1 MAATTFILFSLLSA
15 VKCDDIN
22 PIQAVIGLITQLE
35 GKLMKEGELE
45 AKAYKEFFEWCDDA
59 AKEKHFEIKTSTGE
73 KEKLESVIGKAT
85 SDEADAAETIGQL
98 AGQIASD
105 EADLKAS
112 TAIRAKEQAD
122 FAVVDAELADGVDTL
137 GRAIGILERELG
149 GSALLQ
155 TKVDTAKLDN
165 LVATMRAVIDAAAIS
180 GRDGA
185 KLLSLVQNKQSDD
198 DDDAALG
205 APAPDAYKS
214 KSGGIVDVL
223 NEMKEEAEGE
233 LKDARKTE
241 MNSKH
246 NFEMLKT
253 SLTDGLEAA
262 NKELAEA
269 KENQSEAVET
279 KAVAEGDLGVCA
291 KSLSLAQGELSNI
304 GADCMQKASDH
315 DISLQGRAD
324 ELKALGVAKKTI
336 QQATSLQQMSKTSFL
351 QLSSTAKTGS
361 RLQTASDLKNF
372 EVVNVI
378 KKLAAQHHSTALAQL
393 ASRIATTIRYGH
405 ASGDDPF
412 VKVKGLINEMIDKLL
427 KEAEE
432 EAGHKAYCD
441 EEMAKT
447 KAKKEELNADLD
459 KLNAKID
466 QASSHSVALKED
478 VKTLQKELAEL
489 ADSTAEMNKVRED
502 THAAFV
508 EVKAEL
514 DKGID
519 GITKALKVLRDYYEA
534 EASLLQE
541 NDGKFDAFM
550 QQPAVPEQHAKAS
563 GAGGG
568 IIDMLEVILSD
579 FSKNLA
585 EEEAEEASA
594 QADYDSLTQENKIT
608 KATKEADV
616 KYKTKEHE
624 SLDKNLA
631 EWNGDRA
638 GTQTELDA
646 VLEYDVSIKD
656 QCVAKPEPY
665 EERKKR
671 REAEIAGLK
680 EALSILEGQAFLQRR
695 SIGAHRRM

>member
-1 MAATTFILFSLLSA
+1 MSARSLIVLCLFATAAGE
-15 VKCDDIN
+15 DIN

-35 GKLMKEGELE
+35 GKLMKEGEAE

-59 AKEKHFEIKTSTGE
+59 AGEKHFEIKTSTSQ
-73 KEKLESVIGKAT
+73 KAKLESVIGKAE

-98 AGQIASD
+98 AGQLASD

-122 FAVVDAELADGVDTL
+122 FAASDSELAAGVDTL
-137 GRAIGILERELG
+137 SRAVGILERELG

-155 TKVDTAKLDN
+155 TKVDTANLDG
-165 LVATMRAVIDAAAIS
+165 LVATMRAVIDAASFS
-180 GRDGA
+180 GRDSA
-185 KLLSLVQNKQSDD
+185 KLLSLVQNKQSDE

-223 NEMKEEAEGE
+223 NQMKEEAEAQLAE
-233 LKDARKTE
+233 ARKTE
-241 MNSKH
+241 QESKH

-253 SLTDGLEAA
+253 SLTDGLNAA
-262 NKELAEA
+262 NKELAET
-269 KENQSEAVET
+269 KQNQAEAIET
-279 KAVAEGDLGVCA
+279 KAVAEGDLAITV
-291 KSLSLAQGELSNI
+291 KSLNMAQSELSNI

-324 ELKALGVAKKTI
+324 ELKALGVAKKMI
-336 QQATSLQQMSKTSFL
+336 QQATSFQQLSKTSFL
-351 QLSSTAKTGS
+351 QLSSTAQSGS
-361 RLQTASDLKNF
+361 KLLTRSDLKNF

-378 KKLAAQHHSTALAQL
+378 KNLAKEHHSSALAQL

-405 ASGDDPF
+405 SSGDDPF
-412 VKVKGLINEMIDKLL
+412 VKVKGLINEMIDKLM
-427 KEAEE
+427 KEAEA
-432 EAGHKAYCD
+432 EASHKAYCD

-466 QASSHSVALKED
+466 LASAKSADLKD
-478 VKTLQKELAEL
+478 QVVTLQKELSEL
-489 ADSTAEMNKVRED
+489 ADQTAEMNKVRED
-502 THAAFV
+502 THAVFV
-508 EVKAEL
+508 ETKAEL

-519 GITKALKVLRDYYEA
+519 GIEKALKVLRDYYES
-534 EASLLQE
+534 EAAFLQGD
-541 NDGKFDAFM
+541 NGKFDAFM
-550 QQPAVPEQHAKAS
+550 QQPAVPEKHEKAG

-579 FSKNLA
+579 FTKNLA
-585 EEEAEEASA
+585 EEEAEEESA
-594 QADYDSLTQENKIT
+594 QTDYDALTQENKIT
-608 KATKEADV
+608 KSTKEQDV
-616 KYKTKEHE
+616 KYKTKEHQ

-631 EWNGDRA
+631 EWTGDRD

-646 VLEYDVSIKD
+646 VLEYDVKIKD

-680 EALSILEGQAFLQRR
+680 EALEILEGQAFLQRR
-695 SIGAHRRM
+695 SIRGHGRM